1 MINVDFTN
9 QTANVREIDLRDN
22 DMHSLRGSMAF
33 QISNRTNS
41 FLDENTTMMMRLD
54 QQSKNS

>member
-22 DMHSLRGSMAF
+22 NMHSLRGNMAF
-33 QISNRTNS
+33 QISN
-41 FLDENTTMMMRLD
+41 
-54 QQSKNS
+54 